1 MDRRLAELMQEMMR
15 YDHGNAARIQ
25 HFVKVHDLAAAIGIL
40 EGLDEESL
48 YILEAAAILHDIG
61 IRVSME
67 KYGSGNGKNQEKEGP
82 PEAERLMTKIG
93 GLRTDQVERVKY
105 LIAHHH
111 TYDEIDGLD
120 YQILIEADFLVNLH
134 ESGERYSALLA
145 AQKNIFRTE
154 TGRGMLTEMFEIYQ

>member
-93 GLRTDQVERVKY
+93 GFRTDQVERVKY

-111 TYDEIDGLD
+111 TYDEIV
-120 YQILIEADFLVNLH
+120 IEADFLVNLH

>member
-61 IRVSME
+61 
-67 KYGSGNGKNQEKEGP
+67 SGNGKNQEKEGP

-93 GLRTDQVERVKY
+93 GFRTDQVERVKY

>member
-93 GLRTDQVERVKY
+93 GFRTDQVERVKY

-134 ESGERYSALLA
+134 ESGSGTARSLPRRKIFSAL
-145 AQKNIFRTE
+145 RPDVE
-154 TGRGMLTEMFEIYQ
+154 C

>member
-1 MDRRLAELMQEMMR
+1 MCYYINFMSDYR
-15 YDHGNAARIQ
+15 YDTIYM
-25 HFVKVHDLAAAIGIL
+25 
-40 EGLDEESL
+40 SC
-48 YILEAAAILHDIG
+48 
-61 IRVSME
+61 
-67 KYGSGNGKNQEKEGP
+67 
-82 PEAERLMTKIG
+82 
-93 GLRTDQVERVKY
+93 
-105 LIAHHH
+105 HH